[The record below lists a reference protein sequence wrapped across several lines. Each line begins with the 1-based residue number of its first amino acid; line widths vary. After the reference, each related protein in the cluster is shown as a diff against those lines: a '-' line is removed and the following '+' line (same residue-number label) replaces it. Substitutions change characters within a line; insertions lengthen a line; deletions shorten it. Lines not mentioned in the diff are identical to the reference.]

1 MLRLSRLSYIWMLA
15 APLWAPVAWLIP
27 YVIYIDELLSGLG
40 GNFFIRGQLLLP
52 SLMLWTA
59 AVIIHL
65 SLWTLARRTD
75 ILAITLGLLTIGLPL
90 VVIVFVVWLLMIC
103 NPNNLF
109 GCASTKDVTQSA
121 MAVSAAMAIL
131 SLPAWCAAGV
141 FGIIHVI
148 QERIRRSRHSDP

>member
-1 MLRLSRLSYIWMLA
+1 
-15 APLWAPVAWLIP
+15 
-27 YVIYIDELLSGLG
+27 
-40 GNFFIRGQLLLP
+40 
-52 SLMLWTA
+52 MLWTA

-90 VVIVFVVWLLMIC
+90 VVIVFVSWYNTGC
-103 NPNNLF
+103 DPNNLF
-109 GCASTKDVTQSA
+109 GCASTKGTTQAA
-121 MAVSAAMAIL
+121 MAISAAMAIL

-148 QERIRRSRHSDP
+148 QERIRHSRHSDS

>member
-1 MLRLSRLSYIWMLA
+1 
-15 APLWAPVAWLIP
+15 
-27 YVIYIDELLSGLG
+27 
-40 GNFFIRGQLLLP
+40 
-52 SLMLWTA
+52 MLWTA

-90 VVIVFVVWLLMIC
+90 VVIVFVSWYNTGC
-103 NPNNLF
+103 DPNNLF
-109 GCASTKDVTQSA
+109 GCASTKGTTQAA
-121 MAVSAAMAIL
+121 MAISTTQAAMAISAAMAIL

-148 QERIRRSRHSDP
+148 QERIRHSRHSD